1 MRTKHGGPV
10 NNYWWSFLLGFI
22 FFVVGIHI
30 LRKEIAL
37 RKNGVRATGVIVDVI
52 REISK
57 DGTLFRPVVQFT
69 THEGQKIVWRCSWRG
84 THWKNSRGEQMRIIY
99 NPQNPQEVI
108 RSNWGSAVPAV
119 AFVSAGVLLCIM
131 SLFFH

>member
-1 MRTKHGGPV
+1 MLTKHGGPV
-10 NNYWWSFLLGFI
+10 NSYWWSFLFGII
-22 FFVVGIHI
+22 FFVVGIYI

-52 REISK
+52 RERSE

-69 THEGQKIVWRCSWRG
+69 THEGQKIVWRCSWGG
-84 THWKNSRGEQMRIIY
+84 THWKTSRGEQMRIIY
-99 NPQNPQEVI
+99 DPQNPQEVI
-108 RSNWGSAVPAV
+108 RSNWSSAVSAV
-119 AFVSAGVLLCIM
+119 AFVSAGVLLCII